1 MRQSVAM
8 SAEGERKRSAQRGE
22 VLEPERTSVR
32 LGVRIA
38 PRDVSPAALAD
49 CVGLARAAEA
59 VGLGWIGVA
68 ERWGAGGGVP
78 DALTLCAAFAAVTT
92 RARIATA
99 ALPLPL
105 HHPLRVAE
113 HAATIDSLSGGRL
126 ELGVGLGAA
135 ETPFGGFGLDEGER
149 AERFTESVEILRAA
163 WGNGLVTFRGKH
175 FACEN
180 VAVFPKPARDE
191 GPPLWLAASAPAAL
205 RRAAQLGVGVMA
217 PADAELAPY
226 FAACAGADAR
236 VVLLAPADASRE
248 QLAAALARCAAAREL
263 VCVLDATSEREIARV
278 AALAAALGSS

>member
-1 MRQSVAM
+1 MRIE
-8 SAEGERKRSAQRGE
+8 AE
-22 VLEPERTSVR
+22 LVR
-32 LGVRIA
+32 AAVTFGVRIA
-38 PRDVSPAALAD
+38 PRDASPAALAE
-49 CVGLARAAEA
+49 CVALARAAEA
-59 VGLGWIGVA
+59 AGLGWIGVA
-68 ERWGAGGGVP
+68 ERFDARGGVP

-149 AERFTESVEILRAA
+149 AERFSESIEILRAA
-163 WGNGLVTFRGKH
+163 WGSGLVTFRGKH

-191 GPPLWLAASAPAAL
+191 GPPLWLAASAPVAL

-226 FAACAGADAR
+226 FEACASTGAKPR

-248 QLAAALARCAAAREL
+248 QIAGALVRCAKAREL
-263 VCVLDATSEREIARV
+263 VCALDATSEREIAR
-278 AALAAALGSS
+278 AAELADALRSD